1 MEEKKKWSKGRIAWG
16 IAILLFA
23 MACFLPVPNY
33 FLEVPGSAENL
44 RSFVTVNGQRD
55 HYDGSF
61 MLTTVGIRRATAMM
75 LFESLFQSGDEIVSQ
90 KELMGDS
97 SSAEYDQMQKYYM
110 TDSQNTAT
118 AVALK
123 LADKS
128 YEMEYKG
135 VYVMSILPNSPFAD
149 QLKVGDTVNQI
160 NGKKFEESQEMI
172 DWLKKEKV
180 GSEITIGYE
189 QEGHQ
194 KEATGKLIKLEN
206 GHPGI
211 GITLV
216 NHTEIKTPEKINID
230 AGSIGG
236 PSAGLMF
243 TLEIY
248 TLVTQQD
255 IRKGYEIA
263 GTGTIDMDGK
273 VGSIGGIDKKVR
285 AASKEGAEI
294 FFAPDEPV
302 SKEIKKLDPKA
313 KNNYQIAKETAE
325 KIGTTMKIVPV
336 KTVEEAIKYLEK
348 LPDR

>member
-1 MEEKKKWSKGRIAWG
+1 MKEKRNSWSKKFVWPI
-16 IAILLFA
+16 IIILFA
-23 MACFLPVPNY
+23 VICFVPVPGY
-33 FLEVPGSAENL
+33 YLEVPGSAENL
-44 RSFVTVNGQRD
+44 RNFVTVDDQRD

-61 MLTTVGIRRATAMM
+61 MLTTVGIRQATALM
-75 LFESLFQSGDEIVSQ
+75 LFESEFRPADEIVS
-90 KELMGDS
+90 KKDLMGDS
-97 SSAEYDQMQKYYM
+97 SSKEYDQMQKYYM
-110 TDSQNTAT
+110 EDSQNTAI

-123 LADKS
+123 MAKKP
-128 YEMEYKG
+128 YELKYKG
-135 VYVMSILPNSPFAD
+135 VYVMSILPESPFFD
-149 QLKVGDTVNQI
+149 QLKIGDTVNQI
-160 NGKKFEESQEMI
+160 DGKTFSESQEMI
-172 DWLKKEKV
+172 DQVKDKKV
-180 GSEITIGYE
+180 GAAITIGYE
-189 QEGHQ
+189 QKGQQ

-216 NHTEIKTPEKINID
+216 NHTEIETPEKIHID

-248 TLVTQQD
+248 TLISQKD

-263 GTGTIDMDGK
+263 GTGTIESNGE

-302 SKEIKKLDPKA
+302 SKEVKKVDPKA
-313 KNNYQIAKETAE
+313 KNNYQVAKETA
-325 KIGTTMKIVPV
+325 KQIGTSMKIVPV
-336 KTVEEAIKYLEK
+336 KTVEDAIKYLNQ
-348 LPDR
+348 LPDK